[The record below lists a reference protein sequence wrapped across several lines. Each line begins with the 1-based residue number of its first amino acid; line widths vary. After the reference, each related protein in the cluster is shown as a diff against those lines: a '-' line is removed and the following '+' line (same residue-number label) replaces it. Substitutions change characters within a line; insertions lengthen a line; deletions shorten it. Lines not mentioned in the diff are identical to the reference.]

1 MFQLRG
7 LDPDKLLR
15 RMNKNSRARATVLAH
30 VPERGSD
37 GIEIGDIGQDDLRVL
52 PAAFEAGGHTP
63 IASCQS
69 SVKKLG

>member
-7 LDPDKLLR
+7 LDPGKLLR
-15 RMNKNSRARATVLAH
+15 RMNENSRARAAVLAH

-37 GIEIGDIGQDDLRVL
+37 GLFRDGIEAD
-52 PAAFEAGGHTP
+52 GHTP